1 MLYPRGSL
9 AVTAM
14 GDSVYAI
21 GGFNSKEALHIVEVM
36 DTRNNKWRSL
46 SSLSTERAY
55 GEAAVIDDEVSTL
68 VYCTCDLARVLNIC
82 VMLLCTCLLISTSS
96 YCPVAGFPQQDML
109 VPHFTRVTRALPSMK

>member
-1 MLYPRGSL
+1 MSYARGSL

-36 DTRNNKWRSL
+36 DVRNNKWRSL

-55 GEAAVIDDEVSTL
+55 GEAAVIADQV
-68 VYCTCDLARVLNIC
+68 CTDIVLMIIWRPKC
-82 VMLLCTCLLISTSS
+82 ILFVLGCRHTVVIIEPQSLFSLMTWRTS
-96 YCPVAGFPQQDML
+96 PG
-109 VPHFTRVTRALPSMK
+109 